1 MGVSRFGYSDEDLW
15 ASEPIPEVPQDASHL
30 VDGLTIEQA
39 RAVTHRDGPLLI
51 VAGAGSGKTRVLTRR
66 IAHLLATGDAR
77 PAEILAITFTNKAAD
92 EMRHR
97 VVDLIGDDA
106 KSMWVATFHSAC
118 LRLLRMYPTAV
129 GYEANFTIYDADD
142 AQGLIDRLMKERGMD
157 GKTPSTRA
165 VTAMISAAKNRME
178 SPSEWAENN
187 SFTPRSAEIAAVYG
201 AYVSELRK
209 SNAMDFDDLLLNAVR
224 LLRDNPAILAN
235 LQDRFRHILVDEF
248 QDTNYVQNHFVTL
261 LADRYRQICVVGD
274 SDQSIYR
281 FRAADVR
288 NILEFAERFPDADT
302 VMLEENFRSTQN
314 ILDAANAVIR
324 LNTSRHPK
332 NLYTRRG
339 QGSPIVMYKGGDE
352 YDEATFITREV
363 SRLRREEN
371 IGYGEMAI
379 FYRTN
384 AQSRVLEEIF
394 RGAAIPYRVV
404 SGQRFYERKEI
415 KDALAYARLV
425 VNPRDDQAVRRVINE
440 PKRGVGAMAMAKLAI
455 FAQER
460 NQSLLDAATQVEES
474 GLTPQAVRGV
484 KAFVEIVETL
494 RAMNNDLSPADMIGA
509 IVEQSGLGEAL
520 RAENTEEAR
529 GRLENLGELASA
541 AAQHQ
546 SLEEYLERMALSA
559 ESDHLDDGSG
569 SVSMMTMHVAK
580 GLEFEAVFV
589 TGLEE
594 GVFPH
599 SRAHAD
605 PDELEEERR
614 LCYVALTRAKAHLAL
629 SMAWTRTMWGRVV
642 DGLPSRFLA
651 EIPEELTDNRSSRAP
666 LRRSTFSDDGF
677 IGRTTEF
684 TEGRAFG
691 AGTPPRPTSTGA
703 ENLGLRPGDRVVHD
717 RFGGGTVMT
726 TEGAGAQMRA
736 DVNFDAHG
744 RKKLILA
751 MTPLRRE

>member
-1 MGVSRFGYSDEDLW
+1 VSRFGYSDEDLW
-15 ASEPIPEVPQDASHL
+15 ASEPVPEVPQDASHL
-30 VDGLTIEQA
+30 VEGLTIEQA

-77 PAEILAITFTNKAAD
+77 SAEILAITFTNKAAD

-178 SPSEWAENN
+178 SPSEWADNN

-201 AYVSELRK
+201 AYVAELRK

-288 NILEFAERFPDADT
+288 NILEFAERFPDAET

-339 QGSPIVMYKGGDE
+339 QGSPIVIYKGGDE

-371 IGYGEMAI
+371 IGYGDMAI

-460 NQSLLDAATQVEES
+460 NESLLDAAAHADES
-474 GLTPQAVRGV
+474 GLTPQALRGV
-484 KAFVEIVETL
+484 KAFTEIIETL

-666 LRRSTFSDDGF
+666 LRRSSFADDGF
-677 IGRTTEF
+677 IGRSTEF

-691 AGTPPRPTSTGA
+691 AGTPPRPKSTGA
-703 ENLGLRPGDRVVHD
+703 ENLGLRPGDRVVHE
-717 RFGGGTVMT
+717 RFGGGTVMA
-726 TEGAGAQMRA
+726 TEGSGAQMRA

-751 MTPLRRE
+751 MTPLRRA

>member
-15 ASEPIPEVPQDASHL
+15 ASEPVPEVPQDASHL
-30 VDGLTIEQA
+30 VEGLTIEQA

-77 PAEILAITFTNKAAD
+77 SAEILAITFTNKAAD

-178 SPSEWAENN
+178 SPSEWADNN

-201 AYVSELRK
+201 AYVAELRK

-288 NILEFAERFPDADT
+288 NILEFAERFPDAET

-332 NLYTRRG
+332 NL
-339 QGSPIVMYKGGDE
+339 
-352 YDEATFITREV
+352 
-363 SRLRREEN
+363 
-371 IGYGEMAI
+371 
-379 FYRTN
+379 
-384 AQSRVLEEIF
+384 
-394 RGAAIPYRVV
+394 
-404 SGQRFYERKEI
+404 
-415 KDALAYARLV
+415 
-425 VNPRDDQAVRRVINE
+425 
-440 PKRGVGAMAMAKLAI
+440 
-455 FAQER
+455 
-460 NQSLLDAATQVEES
+460 
-474 GLTPQAVRGV
+474 
-484 KAFVEIVETL
+484 
-494 RAMNNDLSPADMIGA
+494 
-509 IVEQSGLGEAL
+509 
-520 RAENTEEAR
+520 
-529 GRLENLGELASA
+529 
-541 AAQHQ
+541 
-546 SLEEYLERMALSA
+546 
-559 ESDHLDDGSG
+559 
-569 SVSMMTMHVAK
+569 
-580 GLEFEAVFV
+580 
-589 TGLEE
+589 
-594 GVFPH
+594 
-599 SRAHAD
+599 
-605 PDELEEERR
+605 
-614 LCYVALTRAKAHLAL
+614 
-629 SMAWTRTMWGRVV
+629 
-642 DGLPSRFLA
+642 
-651 EIPEELTDNRSSRAP
+651 
-666 LRRSTFSDDGF
+666 
-677 IGRTTEF
+677 
-684 TEGRAFG
+684 
-691 AGTPPRPTSTGA
+691 
-703 ENLGLRPGDRVVHD
+703 
-717 RFGGGTVMT
+717 
-726 TEGAGAQMRA
+726 
-736 DVNFDAHG
+736 
-744 RKKLILA
+744 
-751 MTPLRRE
+751 

>member
-1 MGVSRFGYSDEDLW
+1 MSRFGYSDEDLW

-97 VVDLIGDDA
+97 VVDLSGDDA

-440 PKRGVGAMAMAKLAI
+440 PKRGVGAMAMAKH
-455 FAQER
+455 
-460 NQSLLDAATQVEES
+460 AT
-474 GLTPQAVRGV
+474 
-484 KAFVEIVETL
+484 
-494 RAMNNDLSPADMIGA
+494 
-509 IVEQSGLGEAL
+509 
-520 RAENTEEAR
+520 
-529 GRLENLGELASA
+529 
-541 AAQHQ
+541 
-546 SLEEYLERMALSA
+546 
-559 ESDHLDDGSG
+559 
-569 SVSMMTMHVAK
+569 
-580 GLEFEAVFV
+580 
-589 TGLEE
+589 
-594 GVFPH
+594 
-599 SRAHAD
+599 
-605 PDELEEERR
+605 
-614 LCYVALTRAKAHLAL
+614 
-629 SMAWTRTMWGRVV
+629 
-642 DGLPSRFLA
+642 
-651 EIPEELTDNRSSRAP
+651 NRSSTRP
-666 LRRSTFSDDGF
+666 RRWRNLGSRLRRC
-677 IGRTTEF
+677 
-684 TEGRAFG
+684 EG
-691 AGTPPRPTSTGA
+691 
-703 ENLGLRPGDRVVHD
+703 
-717 RFGGGTVMT
+717 
-726 TEGAGAQMRA
+726 
-736 DVNFDAHG
+736 
-744 RKKLILA
+744 
-751 MTPLRRE
+751 